1 MELSVRLVCSVW
13 EDLLC
18 FVIHLSIRCC
28 ECLDVNKTMGEHVS
42 ICLVNRTD
50 HLLYV
55 CLFQLFII
63 SGYVYSTSVTG
74 EKLWLDRGSNPGP
87 FADPA
92 NTLPLSYR
100 VTRSYHQ
107 QKSTW
112 KLPRLHFYVVNYCIS
127 VLTAVDLSL
136 FVCFVWCL
144 FDIQVNLL

>member
-1 MELSVRLVCSVW
+1 MELSVRLVCSVG

-87 FADPA
+87 FADRT
-92 NTLPLSYR
+92 NTTTELPSHPVISPTILHLKATP
-100 VTRSYHQ
+100 VTLLCG
-107 QKSTW
+107 
-112 KLPRLHFYVVNYCIS
+112 KLLYIS
-127 VLTAVDLSL
+127 FNSCGFE
-136 FVCFVWCL
+136 FVCVFCL
-144 FDIQVNLL
+144 VLI